1 MKAFFEQGFTPA
13 TYRRAS
19 SCVLHGAFMETGG
32 SVFGNEARAW
42 WFGCLECSKIER
54 EVDEAQAKAAEE
66 AVRQARIEKR
76 LNAAGIPAAFRG
88 RTFDNFIVESEEM
101 QYAVDVAR
109 DFAANFWTRHV
120 KAGSFLVMGGVT
132 GTGKSHLAL
141 AAAQVVMQRGTA
153 MYMDAV
159 DLIRRVRGTWR
170 RDSPKSEEEMFNLLG
185 SIDLLIIDEV
195 GVQRGTDD
203 EQNVIFDVINR
214 RYRDNRP
221 TILLTNLDG
230 KSLVEFLGPRV
241 MSRLTERAQ
250 FLSFQWGDWRR
261 RDDWRVADVAAA

>member
-13 TYRRAS
+13 TFKRTGECER
-19 SCVLHGAFMETGG
+19 HGAFAETGG
-32 SVFGNEARAW
+32 SLSGREDRVR
-42 WFGCLECSKIER
+42 WFGCPACNKAER
-54 EVDEAQAKAAEE
+54 DAEEAQARAVEE
-66 AVRQARIEKR
+66 SARQARIEAR
-76 LNAAGIPAAFRG
+76 LNASGIPMAFRG
-88 RTFDNFIVESEEM
+88 RTFENFIVETNEM
-101 QYAVDVAR
+101 QLAVDVAR
-109 DFAANFWTRHV
+109 DFAENFWSKHAP
-120 KAGSFLVMGGVT
+120 AGSFLVMGGVT

-141 AAAQVVMQRGTA
+141 AVAQIVMLRGTA

-170 RDSPKSEEEMFNLLG
+170 RDSAKSEEEMFNLLG

-241 MSRLTERAQ
+241 MSRLMERAQ

-261 RDDWRVADVAAA
+261 RDDWRATSTADA

>member
-1 MKAFFEQGFTPA
+1 M
-13 TYRRAS
+13 
-19 SCVLHGAFMETGG
+19 M
-32 SVFGNEARAW
+32 
-42 WFGCLECSKIER
+42 
-54 EVDEAQAKAAEE
+54 
-66 AVRQARIEKR
+66 
-76 LNAAGIPAAFRG
+76 
-88 RTFDNFIVESEEM
+88 
-101 QYAVDVAR
+101 
-109 DFAANFWTRHV
+109 
-120 KAGSFLVMGGVT
+120 
-132 GTGKSHLAL
+132 
-141 AAAQVVMQRGTA
+141 RGTA

-170 RDSPKSEEEMFNLLG
+170 RDSSKSEEEMFNLLG